1 MRYSKALLPVALSLL
16 LLGAGCSLTQTVNV
30 STRTANT
37 NTVANTNASTSV
49 RYPGQ
54 DGKNALELLQS
65 NHTVDVSAQ
74 GFVNAID
81 DRQPADRQ
89 FWAYYVNGK
98 QADVGA
104 KEYQTKNGDQI
115 EWKLESY

>member
-1 MRYSKALLPVALSLL
+1 MRSTKALLPVALSLL

-30 STRTANT
+30 SSSTATT
-37 NTVANTNASTSV
+37 NTAVNANVSSSV

-65 NHTVDVSAQ
+65 GHTVDVSAQ

-81 DRQPADRQ
+81 GRRPGDRQ
-89 FWAYYVNGK
+89 FWAYYVNEKLG
-98 QADVGA
+98 DVGA